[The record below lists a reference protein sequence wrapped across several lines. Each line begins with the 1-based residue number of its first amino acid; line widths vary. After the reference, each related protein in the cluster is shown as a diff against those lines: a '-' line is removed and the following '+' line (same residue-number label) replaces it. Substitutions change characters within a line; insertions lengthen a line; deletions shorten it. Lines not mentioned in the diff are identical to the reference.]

1 MRSAKVADD
10 PSRPGRGLTVRDV
23 MTTRVVT
30 TSPDDSVADA
40 AAAMIRRKVGS
51 ALIMQSGFLAG
62 ILTERDVLRAAGSGN
77 DLTHSPVSAWMTKD
91 PEQASPDTTV
101 EDALGGGQDE
111 HPDRGRVPG
120 RPVLQCAQDVPVRLG
135 APHGARP
142 AQRDDHAEDARGPRD
157 RLGGDVADVGHGGG
171 IGPFGDVVDRDDQ
184 VGLGAVALKEEQPQG
199 AVPPDGGIDDGA
211 DPGEYV
217 VVGDDGDGQQLGGG
231 LAGGGVSHSA
241 SLTRRV
247 TVRLESTTISD
258 K

>member
-101 EDALGGGQDE
+101 EDALQVMLLHGFR
-111 HPDRGRVPG
+111 HL
-120 RPVLQCAQDVPVRLG
+120 PVLAGREVRGVVSLRDL
-135 APHGARP
+135 AAAR
-142 AQRDDHAEDARGPRD
+142 
-157 RLGGDVADVGHGGG
+157 
-171 IGPFGDVVDRDDQ
+171 I
-184 VGLGAVALKEEQPQG
+184 
-199 AVPPDGGIDDGA
+199 
-211 DPGEYV
+211 
-217 VVGDDGDGQQLGGG
+217 
-231 LAGGGVSHSA
+231 
-241 SLTRRV
+241 TRRAP
-247 TVRLESTTISD
+247 RG
-258 K
+258 